1 MKSGV
6 DPHGSVDYD
15 HAVMVNKRS
24 FSRTASGVEAT
35 EKVGRRAIGEAESRD
50 KILRAAEALFS
61 RKGFHGTGLRE
72 VADEAGVSVGNIY
85 NHFAT
90 KEALFEALLHDL
102 EKTYLDPSTPL
113 MQALVTVDFPSQI
126 EKLGE
131 ASRETVKK
139 FASYIRLIYVD
150 VIEFEGKHIAKLY
163 AGMADRYRAVFAKR
177 FEEGRKKGELSDQAD
192 PVIAAMMSTI
202 LYMYYFTVEHL
213 FGVKGHYGLDDDQVI
228 REFAKVLRLGILKR

>member
-1 MKSGV
+1 
-6 DPHGSVDYD
+6 
-15 HAVMVNKRS
+15 MVNKRS
-24 FSRTASGVEAT
+24 FSTGVAEKSGKRASA
-35 EKVGRRAIGEAESRD
+35 EAEHRS
-50 KILRAAEALFS
+50 KILAAAERLFS
-61 RKGFHGTGLRE
+61 TRGFHGTGLRD
-72 VADEAGVSVGNIY
+72 VAEEAGVSVGNIY

-90 KEALFEALLHDL
+90 KEELFDSLLQQL
-102 EKTYLDPSTPL
+102 EKAYLDPTQPL
-113 MQALVTVDFPSQI
+113 PRALAEVAFPGEI

-150 VIEFEGKHIAKLY
+150 VIEFKGKHVAKLY
-163 AGMADRYRAVFAKR
+163 AGMADRYRQVFAKR
-177 FEEGRKKGELSDQAD
+177 LEEGHKKGELSTEAD